1 MLFRSLF
8 FQNKT
13 YDHSWFIQ
21 FDKNFKGQIPSWF
34 LKWWEMFGPTPQN
47 FPEPLQDALR
57 YFSSRLQTNRH
68 SSQFP
73 AILHMTI
80 QYKIHW
86 ISMWNYAINQ
96 NLLDREFFTK
106 WWDKFRPTDAIS
118 KLYKDFPLPVQKPI
132 AHCTISQSSL
142 DSVQISR
149 KSRKELK
156 DLAQQLLL
164 QSAQLESAEKNS
176 PASSKASCNCVPI
189 DPFQDSQDPYDGY
202 SLDSD

>member
-1 MLFRSLF
+1 
-8 FQNKT
+8 
-13 YDHSWFIQ
+13 
-21 FDKNFKGQIPSWF
+21 
-34 LKWWEMFGPTPQN
+34 MFGSIPQN

-57 YFSSRLQTNRH
+57 YFSSRFQVDKH

-73 AILHMTI
+73 TILHMTV

-96 NLLDREFFTK
+96 NLLDRKFFVK

-132 AHCTISQSSL
+132 AHCTRSQSSL
-142 DSVQISR
+142 DSVQISG
-149 KSRKELK
+149 KSSKELK

-164 QSAQLESAEKNS
+164 QSEQLESAEKNS
-176 PASSKASCNCVPI
+176 PASSEASCSRAPV
-189 DPFQDSQDPYDGY
+189 DPF
-202 SLDSD
+202 